1 MGFIDLIRT
10 LGAQDTVACIGPS
23 NLYERFGYFREAVSN
38 ICIAEPDPVRTAMLL
53 RKIPAANHIHL
64 FESAVLSTGRRAEL
78 KRYNYDELTTVGD
91 TPALN
96 ALFPGLRET
105 EQMAVDALST
115 SGFIGKLPQH
125 HRGRDLLIIDSIGQE
140 FDLLRE
146 VDKLNSLTRFSGLIV
161 RIAKLPSVDPKS
173 QSDQLHEWLKVRDF
187 DRSIVLDGADPD
199 LAIWYLPRNELG
211 ADLKQQRKLLESMRS
226 EREAQRAVLEERT
239 AALEKTSAAALKA
252 DSDLR
257 VAIRLQTVAQND
269 LKDLQRQYS
278 ALSADKERQ
287 DKLLRQVTRKLAYA
301 SNHLH
306 QLAADTPAVAELVD
320 NASPDKKSRE
330 TSDNDNP
337 GE

>member
-1 MGFIDLIRT
+1 MSFVDLIKA
-10 LGAQDTVACIGPS
+10 LGAQDTLACIGPS
-23 NLYERFGYFREAVSN
+23 NVYERFDYFRETVSN
-38 ICIAEPDPVRTAMLL
+38 ICIAEPDPVRAATLQSN
-53 RKIPAANHIHL
+53 IPAANRTHL
-64 FESAVLSTGRRAEL
+64 FERAVLSTGRHAEL

-96 ALFPGLRET
+96 VLFPGLRET
-105 EQMAVDALST
+105 EHMNVDALT
-115 SGFIGKLPQH
+115 AAEFIDKLPPH
-125 HRGRDLLIIDSIGQE
+125 HRGRDLLIIDSLGQE

-146 VDKLNSLTRFSGLIV
+146 FDKLSSLTRFSGLIV

-173 QSDQLHEWLKVRDF
+173 QSDQLHEWLKMREY
-187 DRSIVLDGADPD
+187 DRSIVLDSTDPD
-199 LAIWYLPRNELG
+199 LAIWYFPRNELG
-211 ADLKQQRKLLESMRS
+211 ADLKQQRKLVESLRS

-239 AALEKTSAAALKA
+239 AALEKTSIAARNT
-252 DSDLR
+252 DTDLR
-257 VAIRLQTVAQND
+257 KVKRLQTAAKED

-287 DKLLRQVTRKLAYA
+287 DNLLRQVTRKLAYA
-301 SNHLH
+301 SYYLH

-320 NASPDKKSRE
+320 NVSLDKENRD

>member
-1 MGFIDLIRT
+1 M
-10 LGAQDTVACIGPS
+10 ACIGPS
-23 NLYERFGYFREAVSN
+23 NLYKRFGYFREAVSN

-53 RKIPAANHIHL
+53 RKIPAANRFHL

-78 KRYNYDELTTVGD
+78 KRYNYDALTTVGD
-91 TPALN
+91 TSALS

-269 LKDLQRQYS
+269 LKDLQRQYL

-320 NASPDKKSRE
+320 NASPDKKSRD

>member
-1 MGFIDLIRT
+1 MSFVDLIKA
-10 LGAQDTVACIGPS
+10 LGAQDTLACIGPS
-23 NLYERFGYFREAVSN
+23 NVYERFDYFRETVSN
-38 ICIAEPDPVRTAMLL
+38 IFIAEPDPVRAATLQSN
-53 RKIPAANHIHL
+53 IPAANRIHL

-146 VDKLNSLTRFSGLIV
+146 FDKLNSLIRFSGIIV
-161 RIAKLPSVDPKS
+161 RIAKQPSGDAQS
-173 QSDQLHEWLKVRDF
+173 QPDKLHEWLKIRDF

-199 LAIWYLPRNELG
+199 LAIWYFPRNELG
-211 ADLKQQRKLLESMRS
+211 ADLKQQRKLVESLRS

-239 AALEKTSAAALKA
+239 VALEKTSAAARKA

-257 VAIRLQTVAQND
+257 VAMRLQTAAQDD

-287 DKLLRQVTRKLAYA
+287 DKLLRQVTHKLAYA

-306 QLAADTPAVAELVD
+306 QLAANTPAVAELVD
-320 NASPDKKSRE
+320 NASLKKE
-330 TSDNDNP
+330 NCDAGDNDKP
-337 GE
+337 DE